1 MDLNMKSSAKLMKF
15 MILTILITSKS
26 QIHNFHFM
34 SLPDKLTQ
42 SVCHIKKS
50 LKRRAI
56 VNFIF
61 SINSISS
68 IHINM
73 LNNNNITSSFTQQ
86 NSDQLLQ
93 QARNLLKLV
102 FQQIKVANQLQ
113 IAININAINEV

>member
-1 MDLNMKSSAKLMKF
+1 
-15 MILTILITSKS
+15 
-26 QIHNFHFM
+26 
-34 SLPDKLTQ
+34 
-42 SVCHIKKS
+42 
-50 LKRRAI
+50 
-56 VNFIF
+56 
-61 SINSISS
+61 
-68 IHINM
+68 M